1 MPERFLI
8 YNASAGAGKT
18 FQLVRNFLKICLS
31 TEDPLRFMRILAI
44 TFTNKA
50 AREMKHRLL
59 SQLELLK
66 AYPQADAGDRNYSES
81 LAQELNIA
89 PESLKYRAEAA
100 LSGILHHYAAFS
112 VSTIDSFT
120 NRLIR
125 SFSRDLDLNGSF
137 QIELDNDRILEEGVD
152 RLLEEL
158 NAEDPFTELLSR
170 YIRRELDSEKAGN
183 SRYLLLNKGK
193 ELFQERAFP
202 YLERL
207 AELEMAEVLDLEK
220 ALRAKQA
227 YHQREIREAAEAYL
241 KDIEDQGLET
251 SDFKKWGLA
260 YWAENLAKDVY
271 KDFNTTQKRI
281 FEESGAEDIASVKG
295 KKGTAL
301 ANAETRE
308 HFYQKALALRELF
321 NTHYEPYFI
330 LELLI
335 SGLYPLALLGAIE
348 SHVEVIKQESGRLP
362 IGDFNK
368 IISRELR
375 EQPAPF
381 LYERIGD
388 RYDDFFIDEFQDTS
402 RLQWEN
408 LLPLVNNA
416 MASEGSSTMLV
427 GDAKQSIYRFRGGDL
442 QLFVDLFTDK
452 DPSNK
457 SAAGTLYQREVVQM
471 GQNWRSRAE
480 LVRFNNRFFEGLSAK
495 LPNPEYRHIYAQ
507 GAQEPARAEGGQISL
522 EILEDP
528 SLEFSMPALLN
539 YLNELLER
547 GYRQRDIC
555 ILARQNSTCTAAAAY
570 LLEHEDDLH
579 LPKGEAL
586 QILSA
591 DSLVVGASREVRAL
605 VSFLQSTEKPF
616 NREVRKDWISLAF
629 DQFAQASEDAHAFR
643 DELVQA
649 DLDQIWARIQEWQA
663 DWNRENWQSQDLLEK
678 CYQWM
683 RFFKL
688 DWQQDPYLQFFLDQV
703 ADYLGKNRPV
713 NQEFLDWWVDKGQA
727 RSVGIPE
734 STNALQIMSVH
745 KSKGLEF
752 PVVICL
758 AAAASLDKPGGG
770 GKPASTWINLDPNQ
784 YGLDFGFID
793 LKTPTIPDSLP
804 LYSQWYAEEVSRVMM
819 DNLNIYYVA
828 FTRAVEELMIFSQ
841 LPPNTSKNLK
851 LEAELMQFF
860 EAAEPGRYTLGSLPN
875 PKPRKNPERTFKL
888 QSFEAEPWQEKLEMI
903 SSVPRHWQHDKLHE
917 ARRGSLMHAILA
929 KIRYPADLAKVL
941 EQAQNDAWLNADE
954 AQILTSDLEDL
965 FAHEKM
971 QALFNTAAEVYN
983 ERGLLIPGG
992 QHKIPDRLVFLEGK
1006 WYLADYKTGQ
1016 ELAEHENQIREY
1028 AGLLE
1033 EAGFSVQQACL
1044 IYLGSG
1050 LKLKELALNAIK

>member
-31 TEDPLRFMRILAI
+31 SEDPLRFMRILAI

-59 SQLELLK
+59 SQLEVIK
-66 AYPQADAGDRNYSES
+66 AYPQDNIDDRKYSQS
-81 LAQELNIA
+81 LAQELGIA
-89 PESLKYRAEAA
+89 PETLKYRAEAA

-158 NAEDPFTELLSR
+158 NSEDPFTELLSR

-183 SRYLLLNKGK
+183 SRFLLLNKGK

-207 AELEMAEVLDLEK
+207 AELEIGEVLDLEK
-220 ALRAKQA
+220 SLRAKQD
-227 YHQREIREAAEAYL
+227 YHQNKIREAAKGFL
-241 KDIEDQGLET
+241 KDIKDQGLEQA
-251 SDFKKWGLA
+251 DFKKWGLA

-271 KDFNTTQKRI
+271 KDFNATQKRT
-281 FEESGAEDIASVKG
+281 FEESGAEDIASAKG
-295 KKGTAL
+295 KKTGAL
-301 ANAETRE
+301 SNAETRE
-308 HFYQKALALRELF
+308 LFFNKALALKELF

-330 LELLI
+330 SDLVL

-457 SAAGTLYQREVVQM
+457 TAAGTLYQREVVQM
-471 GQNWRSRAE
+471 GQNWRSKAE

-507 GAQEPARAEGGQISL
+507 GTQEPARAEGGQISL
-522 EILEDP
+522 EVLEDA

-539 YLNELLER
+539 QLNELFDR

-555 ILARQNSTCTAAAAY
+555 ILARQNSNCTAAAAY
-570 LLEHEDDLH
+570 LLEHELALH
-579 LPKGEAL
+579 LPEGEAL

-616 NREVRKDWISLAF
+616 NREVRKEWISLAY
-629 DQFAQASEDAHAFR
+629 DQFALPSEDAHAFR

-649 DLDQIWARIQEWQA
+649 NLDEIWARIQEWKA

-683 RFFKL
+683 RYFNL

-713 NQEFLDWWVDKGQA
+713 NQEFLDWWLDKGQS

-758 AAAASLDKPGGG
+758 AAAASIDKPGGG
-770 GKPASTWINLDPNQ
+770 GKPASAWLNLDPED

-793 LKTPTIPDSLP
+793 LKTPSIPDCLP

-828 FTRAVEELMIFSQ
+828 FTRAIEELVIFSQ
-841 LPPNTSKNLK
+841 MPPKTSKNLK
-851 LEAELMQFF
+851 LEAELLQFF
-860 EAAEPGRYTLGSLPN
+860 EASEPGRYSIGNPVE
-875 PKPRKNPERTFKL
+875 PKPSGKTQSTISL
-888 QSFEAEPWQEKLEMI
+888 QSFQAEAWQEKLEMV
-903 SSVPRHWQHDKLHE
+903 SSVPRHWQHDKLQE
-917 ARRGSLMHAILA
+917 ARKGSLMHAILA
-929 KIRYPADLAKVL
+929 KIRYPQDLEKVL
-941 EQAQNDAWLNADE
+941 HQAQSEAWLNADE
-954 AQILTSDLEDL
+954 AQSLAKDLKDL
-965 FAHEKM
+965 LARDSM
-971 QALFNTAAEVYN
+971 QALFNAAAEVYN

-992 QHKIPDRLVFLEGK
+992 QQKIPDRLVFLEGR

-1016 ELAEHENQIREY
+1016 ELAEHEKQIREY

-1044 IYLGSG
+1044 IYLGGG
-1050 LKLKELALNAIK
+1050 LKVKELAL